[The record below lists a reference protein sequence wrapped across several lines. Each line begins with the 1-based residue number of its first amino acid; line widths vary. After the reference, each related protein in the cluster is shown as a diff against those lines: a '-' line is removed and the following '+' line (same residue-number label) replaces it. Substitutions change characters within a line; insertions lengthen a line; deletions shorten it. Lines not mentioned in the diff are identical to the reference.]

1 MILDFNSFT
10 CTYGA
15 HFCLATAVRI
25 LIIALHTPAVQA
37 TEVNQNAAAIHSLK
51 VQHWCLPV
59 LGCCLFNRYKL
70 ADMDC
75 RLPQSFFPFHL
86 LCIHLQKIVL
96 LLYLVPSYI
105 ISYIKAKYWHTL
117 IYIILIKPSTLAS
130 N

>member
-75 RLPQSFFPFHL
+75 RLPR
-86 LCIHLQKIVL
+86 IHLQKIVL